1 MLAIMPQFGSYPHL
15 LKKISNFRTNLA
27 KILSNDMFS
36 NQKQHDFEALIKIKK
51 KNIDNLEMVNDNLDN
66 NVLLNFAFENK
77 VNLTQT
83 EILLKWCEGLQLKI
97 YQAQKE
103 TSNLAYIE
111 KLVLEE
117 LLVFL
122 AISKESLVIYLYSI
136 L

>member
-1 MLAIMPQFGSYPHL
+1 
-15 LKKISNFRTNLA
+15 
-27 KILSNDMFS
+27 
-36 NQKQHDFEALIKIKK
+36 
-51 KNIDNLEMVNDNLDN
+51 MVNDNLDN

-83 EILLKWCEGLQLKI
+83 EILSKWCEGLQLKI

-136 L
+136 FSPIFDV